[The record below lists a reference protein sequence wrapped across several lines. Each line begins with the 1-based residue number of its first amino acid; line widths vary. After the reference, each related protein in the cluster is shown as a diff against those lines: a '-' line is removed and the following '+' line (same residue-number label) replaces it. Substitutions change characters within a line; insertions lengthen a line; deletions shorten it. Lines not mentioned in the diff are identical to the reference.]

1 MDRAAPAGY
10 RGTPLDVAGSMAG
23 LSTNQCPLTTGG
35 TGGFEME
42 FDRGRRYAGAREA
55 AQHDVAVA
63 GKHTLSERIPVQQVA
78 QPAGFSPA
86 AVSAPAAPL
95 GGPRP
100 TLQMLFGHGHG
111 DAAETDRTHAAALRG
126 TATAATQLPHLDL
139 IQRSFGRHDV
149 SGVKA
154 HVGAEAAASAREMGA
169 QAYATGDHVVLGNTT
184 DLHITAHEAAHV
196 VQQRGG
202 VQLKAGVGEVGD
214 AYERHAD
221 EVANTVVQGKSA
233 EALLDPYAGSAGP
246 AGVQRLAM
254 GTAIQ
259 AYPGVVPAAVDPDV
273 HKGVRDQFTGAYV
286 VSNTRWRV
294 NETPNT
300 FNGKIQY
307 VVTQQGDMWVGTRGQ
322 GFPHPCLI
330 GGVNPQVSAA
340 GEILFY
346 KGTPVALNT
355 KSGHFQPPAECAN
368 IAKFVIARWF
378 PNRDIKT
385 GDHNYDI
392 GLIRPSQLNL
402 AEKPEAPVQG
412 PDPGFFG
419 RMNDMINRPNDK

>member
-1 MDRAAPAGY
+1 
-10 RGTPLDVAGSMAG
+10 
-23 LSTNQCPLTTGG
+23 
-35 TGGFEME
+35 ME
-42 FDRGRRYAGAREA
+42 FDRGRRYAPTSEA
-55 AQHDVAVA
+55 AQHDVAIA
-63 GKHTLSERIPVQQVA
+63 GKHTLSERIPVQHVA
-78 QPAGFSPA
+78 QPAGLSPA
-86 AVSAPAAPL
+86 AVSAPAPPL

-100 TLQMLFGHGHG
+100 TLQMLFGHAHG
-111 DAAETDRTHAAALRG
+111 DPAGQDRTHAAALRG

-169 QAYATGDHVVLGNTT
+169 QAYATGDHVVLGDRT
-184 DLHITAHEAAHV
+184 DLHIAAHEAAHV

-202 VQLKAGVGEVGD
+202 VQLKGGVGEVGD
-214 AYERHAD
+214 AYEQHAD
-221 EVANTVVQGKSA
+221 QVADAVVQGKSA
-233 EALLDPYAGSAGP
+233 EALLDPYAGGAGP
-246 AGVQRLAM
+246 AGVQRQAI
-254 GTAIQ
+254 GAAIQ
-259 AYPGVVPAAVDPDV
+259 AYPGVVPEAKNPDIQ
-273 HKGVRDQFTGAYV
+273 KGVRDPFSGAYV

-300 FNGKIQY
+300 FHGKIQY

-330 GGVNPQVSAA
+330 GGVDPQVSAA

-346 KGTPVALNT
+346 KGIPVAVNT
-355 KSGHFQPPAECAN
+355 KSGHFQPPAQAAN
-368 IAKFVIARWF
+368 IAKYVLARWF
-378 PNRDIKT
+378 PNREIKT

-392 GLIRPSQLNL
+392 GLIRPSQLDL
-402 AEKPEAPVQG
+402 GEKPEGPVQG

-419 RMNDMINRPNDK
+419 RINDTINRTNDK